1 MKTDFSPED
10 ISEELLHYVDKYLKT
25 VIKNTKRRY
34 YRNRGRFRKYGIIF
48 VELDKY
54 AEDLHYDDPGF
65 EQALCQLI
73 DVQGI
78 KIPVLNP
85 ELADALRSLTEP
97 QRLVLLKNVVLKIP
111 MKQIALELGISIGM
125 VEKHKNNAIRAI
137 KRRISIDEEK

>member
-1 MKTDFSPED
+1 MKTDFSFED
-10 ISEELLHYVDKYLKT
+10 ITSELLDYVDKYLKT
-25 VIKNTKRRY
+25 VISNAKRRY
-34 YRNRGRFRKYGIIF
+34 YRKTKRPRKYGIVF

-65 EQALCQLI
+65 EQVLCQLI

-85 ELADALRSLTEP
+85 ELADALRSLTET
-97 QRLVLLKNVVLKIP
+97 QRLVLLKNVVLNIP
-111 MKQIALELGISIGM
+111 MKQIALELGVSIGM

-137 KRRISIDEEK
+137 KRRMSADEE

>member
-10 ISEELLHYVDKYLKT
+10 ISLELLDYVDKYLKI
-25 VIKNTKRRY
+25 VIGNTKRRY
-34 YRNRGRFRKYGIIF
+34 YRNKKRPHKYGIVF

-65 EQALCQLI
+65 EQVLCQLI

-85 ELADALRSLTEP
+85 ELADALRSLKET
-97 QRLVLLKNVVLKIP
+97 QRLVLLKNVVLNVP
-111 MKQIALELGISIGM
+111 MKQIALELGVSIGM

-137 KRRISIDEEK
+137 KRRMSADEE

>member
-1 MKTDFSPED
+1 MKTDFSLED
-10 ISEELLHYVDKYLKT
+10 ITSELLDYVDKYLKT
-25 VIKNTKRRY
+25 VISNTKRRY
-34 YRNRGRFRKYGIIF
+34 YRNKKRPRKYGIVF

-54 AEDLHYDDPGF
+54 AEDLHYDEPGF

-85 ELADALRSLTEP
+85 ELADALRSLTEK

-111 MKQIALELGISIGM
+111 MKQIALELGISISM
-125 VEKHKNNAIRAI
+125 VKKHKDKAIRVI
-137 KRRISIDEEK
+137 KRRMSVDEK